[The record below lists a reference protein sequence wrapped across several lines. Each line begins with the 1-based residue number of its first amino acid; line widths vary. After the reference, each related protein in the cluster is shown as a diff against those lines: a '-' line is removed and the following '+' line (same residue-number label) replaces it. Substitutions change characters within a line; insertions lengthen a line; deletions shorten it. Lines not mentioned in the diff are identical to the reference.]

1 MVLDVTAKTD
11 DGKQI
16 FSQRKEFKEV
26 GVDLN
31 GDQRVKA
38 WEIKNTIDLA
48 LQPRQTHTERLA
60 IPFPEGTTGG
70 EIEATLT
77 YHHRPGE
84 EFVVHKAVRKVT
96 FRK

>member
-1 MVLDVTAKTD
+1 MVLDVTAKTET
-11 DGKQI
+11 GTQV
-16 FSQRKEFKEV
+16 FAQRKEWREV
-26 GVDLN
+26 GIDLQ
-31 GDQRVKA
+31 GDQKVKA

-48 LQPRQTHTERLA
+48 LQPRRTQSERLI
-60 IPFPEGTTGG
+60 IPFPEGTTSA

-84 EFVVHKAVRKVT
+84 EFVVHRSGRRVT